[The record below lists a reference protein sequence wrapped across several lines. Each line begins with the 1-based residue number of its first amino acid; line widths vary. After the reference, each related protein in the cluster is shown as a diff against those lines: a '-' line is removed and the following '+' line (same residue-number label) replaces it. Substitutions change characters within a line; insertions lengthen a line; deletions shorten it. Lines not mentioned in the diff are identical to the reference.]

1 MALAFAPRGLE
12 LAPRSRV
19 YSIAAGAPFLE
30 TLVDALLSGALF
42 CGPPDLAATTIYV
55 PTQRAAAALTR
66 CLVNRIGAIS
76 TLLPT
81 ILPLGALEGEN
92 DSLIRDELAC
102 DAVFDEP
109 ILPAIGTL
117 ERRLILTRMIL
128 EWADAVRHAIRF
140 VDDQGRRQTDPD
152 ESLLVATSP
161 IDAFKLSG
169 DLARLIDEFIIE
181 NVEWERLT
189 TLCLNRFD
197 DYWRI
202 TLDFLTI
209 AMGHWPKVLQER
221 GSSDRAHRQVL
232 LLEREIAQL
241 KYRSGPIIAAGSTGT
256 NRATA
261 RLLAA
266 ISRVPNGVVILP
278 GLDTDLDPKSWQMIG
293 ETGPGKETFATHPQ
307 AALRRLLPILGI
319 TRDAV
324 APLGPRPSPRLRF
337 VNEAMRPAAAT
348 ATWRRFIDKEGVL
361 AIDMAIGDL
370 IVIEAADER
379 EEALAVA
386 LVLRES
392 LQTRDISAALITP
405 DRSLA
410 ERVRVELKRWGVDV
424 EDSGGTPL
432 TRTPAGAFARL
443 IVTYAATGSSVNLL
457 ALAAHPLARLGM
469 PGNDTEALVEAF
481 ETGIIRPQLAPIR
494 FDNVS
499 ALVEQAQARSG
510 EPHAHPSQRRISAGT
525 WHKLVEYL
533 ERLGTALT
541 PLHGVP
547 ERASLADWLF
557 AHRSAFLALSTTPSD
572 PSPTAESGLS
582 ELATL
587 FDLLSD
593 SAGLAL
599 QLDAREYGAI
609 FEAAARETV
618 VRQSQHAHPRLA
630 ILGLLEARLLHFDV
644 AVLGG
649 LDETIWPPQTDSDA
663 FLNRPMRLELG
674 LTPPERRIGQTA
686 HDFVALLGSPKVVI
700 SRALKR
706 GGTPTVASRF
716 VQRLAALAGAK
727 VWAARR
733 QAGDTYL
740 ALARTVDAPARAAR
754 IQRPEPRPPVARR
767 PTALS
772 VTRIETLRRDPYA
785 IFAERI
791 LRFIPLEPILAAPGP
806 REIGIIMHGLLADLV
821 RAFPNGRLPEKALTD
836 LVDTAHRGFADL
848 LADAD
853 FRTFKWP
860 SIAATLT
867 AFVGW
872 ENERRPR
879 CTAILVEQR
888 GELDILL
895 NDNSLFCLSATADR
909 LELRDDG
916 SLAVIDFKTGAP
928 PSNREVIAGFAPQLT
943 LEAAMAKRA
952 AFAGLPLTSA
962 VQGLYV
968 KLFKGEGL
976 QEVGLGD
983 PEHAF
988 DSLVDEHFAG
998 LTVLLNEF
1006 RDEATAYLP
1015 RPYPQFAARFAP
1027 YDHLARVKEWSAT
1040 GGLADTDSGD

>member
-1 MALAFAPRGLE
+1 MAPAAFAPRWSE
-12 LAPRSRV
+12 FMPQSRV

-30 TLVDALLSGALF
+30 TLVDALLSGVLHP
-42 CGPPDLAATTIYV
+42 GPPDLAATTIYV

-66 CLVNRIGAIS
+66 CLVNRMGATAI
-76 TLLPT
+76 LLPT

-92 DSLIRDELAC
+92 DSLMGDQLAC

-128 EWADAVRHAIRF
+128 EWARAVRHAIRF
-140 VDDQGRRQTDPD
+140 VDDQGHRQTDPQ
-152 ESLLVATSP
+152 ESLLVATNP
-161 IDAFKLSG
+161 IDAFNLSG

-181 NVEWERLT
+181 NVGWERLT

-209 AMGHWPKVLQER
+209 AMGNWPKVLQER
-221 GSSDRAHRQVL
+221 GASDRAHRQVL
-232 LLEREIAQL
+232 LLEREIVQL
-241 KYRSGPIIAAGSTGT
+241 KYRRGPIIAAGSTGT
-256 NRATA
+256 NAATA

-266 ISRVPNGVVILP
+266 ISRAPNGVVILP

-293 ETGPGKETFATHPQ
+293 ETGPAKETFATHPQ

-319 TRDAV
+319 TREAV
-324 APLGPRPSPRLRF
+324 APLGPRPSARLRF
-337 VNEAMRPAAAT
+337 ASEAMRPASAT
-348 ATWRRFIDKEGVL
+348 ATWRRFIDKQGVL

-370 IVIEAADER
+370 IMIEAADER

-386 LVLRES
+386 VVLRES
-392 LQTRDISAALITP
+392 LQIRDASAALITP

-410 ERVRVELKRWGVDV
+410 ERVRVELKRWGIDV

-432 TRTPAGAFARL
+432 TRTPAGALARL
-443 IVTYAATGSSVNLL
+443 ILTYAATGSGANLL
-457 ALAAHPLARLGM
+457 ALAAHPMARLGM
-469 PGNDTEALVEAF
+469 PGNDPQGLVEAF
-481 ETGIIRPQLAPIR
+481 EIGIIRPRPAPIR
-494 FDNVS
+494 FDNIG
-499 ALVEQAQARSG
+499 ALVEQARARAG
-510 EPHAHPSQRRISAGT
+510 APHAHPSQRRISAET
-525 WHKLVEYL
+525 WHKLADYL
-533 ERLGTALT
+533 ERLGAALA
-541 PLHGVP
+541 PIHSVA

-557 AHRSAFLALSTTPSD
+557 AHRSSFLALSDAPD
-572 PSPTAESGLS
+572 PSPTPESGLL
-582 ELATL
+582 EVTAL

-593 SAGLAL
+593 SAGLGL
-599 QLDAREYGAI
+599 QLDAREYAAI
-609 FEAAARETV
+609 FEATARETV
-618 VRQSQHAHPRLA
+618 IRRAEQTHPRLA
-630 ILGLLEARLLHFDV
+630 ILGLLEARLLRFDV

-686 HDFVALLGSPKVVI
+686 HDFVALLGSPKAVI

-706 GGTPTVASRF
+706 GGAPTVASRF

-733 QAGDTYL
+733 QAGDAYL
-740 ALARTVDAPARAAR
+740 ALARALDAPAMAAR
-754 IQRPEPRPPVARR
+754 IRRPEPRPPVARR

-791 LRFIPLEPILAAPGP
+791 LRFIPLEPILSAPGP
-806 REIGIIMHGLLADLV
+806 RDIGIIMHGLLADLG
-821 RAFPNGRLPEKALTD
+821 RAYPSGRLPARAVTD
-836 LVDTAHRGFADL
+836 LVDAAHRGFADL
-848 LADAD
+848 LADAG
-853 FRTFKWP
+853 FRAFKWP
-860 SIAATLT
+860 AIVATLA

-872 ENERRPR
+872 ENERRPHCR
-879 CTAILVEQR
+879 AILVEQR
-888 GELDILL
+888 GELNILL
-895 NDNSLFCLSATADR
+895 NDDSVFCLSATADR

-952 AFAGLPLTSA
+952 AFAGLPLLSA
-962 VQGLYV
+962 VHGLYV

-976 QEVGLGD
+976 QEAGIGD
-983 PEHAF
+983 LEHAF
-988 DSLVDEHFAG
+988 DSLADEHFAG
-998 LTVLLNEF
+998 LTMLLNEF

-1040 GGLADTDSGD
+1040 GGVADADSGD